1 MRRALCLLVCAALGC
16 GLAST
21 AFGDE
26 AEDLEKLRKAI
37 TGAIAKFDGAA
48 ARDMR
53 AYLKS
58 RDLLY
63 KEVAGLTEKL
73 RPKSGAKTYKS
84 ESGDFVLVIAANG
97 SSASEAGANASASDD
112 KAQLVVAIAG
122 DGGPVGNSRIGGAG
136 GAAQAQSASGIAIA
150 LAGRGGFGGGGG
162 GGGGA
167 KGKIGSIGFGG
178 PGGAPSGAAAQ
189 GGDGGGGGIS
199 DLSALRNALKP
210 AKEKSA
216 GEKEKST
223 R

>member
-1 MRRALCLLVCAALGC
+1 MRRAICFLVCVTIGL
-16 GLAST
+16 GLAKSVC
-21 AFGDE
+21 ADE

-37 TGAIAKFDGAA
+37 YGAISKFDGAA
-48 ARDMR
+48 SRDVR

-58 RDLLY
+58 RDLMY

-73 RPKSGAKTYKS
+73 RPKAGTKTYKS

-97 SSASEAGANASASDD
+97 TSPAEAGENASATDD
-112 KAQLVVAIAG
+112 EAQLVVAIAG
-122 DGGPVGNSRIGGAG
+122 DGGPVG
-136 GAAQAQSASGIAIA
+136 GAAGAQAANGIAIA

-178 PGGAPSGAAAQ
+178 PGGAPSGAASQ

-199 DLSALRNALKP
+199 DVSALRNALKP
-210 AKEKSA
+210 VKEKSA
-216 GEKEKST
+216 GDKEKVKEKSAK
-223 R
+223 